1 MSEGSDLSNLG
12 GVARPLEGQDGEL
25 IARLVEALDDP
36 APQIRAVVTTL
47 VVKGLENVDQ
57 QLMIESMVRS
67 DGAARL
73 ADPVAAE
80 AARDQLT
87 TMLVDALHE
96 LAVEHGERVLVTAW
110 RDHLVLQ
117 MERWAV
123 RAVDDADNRR
133 RAERFLLFADNP
145 AALAAAKR
153 RGFLLGM
160 SAEDLRAL
168 AQSRSEAPVSPEI
181 ATELWAER
189 DAWLQRV
196 EHLLGDHELD
206 EWDSARAPWR

>member
-1 MSEGSDLSNLG
+1 
-12 GVARPLEGQDGEL
+12 
-25 IARLVEALDDP
+25 
-36 APQIRAVVTTL
+36 
-47 VVKGLENVDQ
+47 
-57 QLMIESMVRS
+57 
-67 DGAARL
+67 
-73 ADPVAAE
+73 
-80 AARDQLT
+80 
-87 TMLVDALHE
+87 MLVDALHE